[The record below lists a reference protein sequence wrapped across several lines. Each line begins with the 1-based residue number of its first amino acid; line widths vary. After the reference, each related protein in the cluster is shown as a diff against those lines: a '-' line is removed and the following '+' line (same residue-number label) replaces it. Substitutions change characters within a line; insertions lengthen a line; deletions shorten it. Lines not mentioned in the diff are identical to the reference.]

1 MSDTATSGKLDQSQ
15 SEVKLDQDQIDNLE
29 SSDKET
35 GIQSIVNSALVS
47 YERLPMLEVIFD
59 RLIRRLTTSLRN
71 FTSDNVEVTL
81 DNISSVRFGHHLNTI
96 SNSSILAIFAAKQW
110 DNFGLLILDSKL
122 IYSMIDVLLGGRKGG
137 IAKVENDERAYTTIE
152 RSLVETLVNEV
163 LMDLS
168 KAFRPLSEVDF
179 TYERLETNPKFATI
193 ARPDNAVIIIK
204 LNISMEDRGGKI
216 ELMLPYATLEPV
228 RELLLQRFLG
238 EKFGRD
244 TIWES
249 HLATELWST
258 QVEIDAVLDRKIMEL
273 GDVMKFEI
281 GDTVMFNCTA
291 DSDVQLT
298 CENFPLMLGKMGKL
312 EDVVAIKVTEEILN
326 KVEKESL
333 VDETNDNI
341 NKDSEEISNSEDA
354 LEVK

>member
-1 MSDTATSGKLDQSQ
+1 
-15 SEVKLDQDQIDNLE
+15 
-29 SSDKET
+29 
-35 GIQSIVNSALVS
+35 
-47 YERLPMLEVIFD
+47 
-59 RLIRRLTTSLRN
+59 
-71 FTSDNVEVTL
+71 
-81 DNISSVRFGHHLNTI
+81 
-96 SNSSILAIFAAKQW
+96 
-110 DNFGLLILDSKL
+110 
-122 IYSMIDVLLGGRKGG
+122 
-137 IAKVENDERAYTTIE
+137 
-152 RSLVETLVNEV
+152 
-163 LMDLS
+163 
-168 KAFRPLSEVDF
+168 
-179 TYERLETNPKFATI
+179 
-193 ARPDNAVIIIK
+193 
-204 LNISMEDRGGKI
+204 MEDRGGEI

-326 KVEKESL
+326 KVEKEIL
-333 VDETNDNI
+333 DDEIIENI
-341 NKDSEEISNSEDA
+341 NEDSEKINNIEDI
-354 LEVK
+354 LEEK